1 MKSDPEEAEV
11 DEVKPH
17 SKAVPPPELVSRLVD
32 AFNNG
37 AKLSCGSK
45 DPNSLVEWTHFLN
58 ECKAEYIDVSGR
70 DLNCLPACLC
80 IYLNFEK
87 PGKDVAAKMRE
98 RLADW
103 CANFVEFP
111 PHVFEFENAADDGE
125 GTQESAIHRI
135 RCRGFIGHWVLNA
148 FAGVANARVW
158 LIQNDQVPTCFI
170 PPSVKRGDTSAAKF
184 EMVLLLTYPSGK
196 GGSEKGHF
204 QLCVA
209 RASHQEWVQ
218 RYSAGNRFV
227 AENKQNIVSHPRRA
241 GKKQRTQ

>member
-32 AFNNG
+32 AFDNG

-111 PHVFEFENAADDGE
+111 E
-125 GTQESAIHRI
+125 GRTRT
-135 RCRGFIGHWVLNA
+135 RTRTRNP
-148 FAGVANARVW
+148 NP
-158 LIQNDQVPTCFI
+158 N
-170 PPSVKRGDTSAAKF
+170 
-184 EMVLLLTYPSGK
+184 
-196 GGSEKGHF
+196 
-204 QLCVA
+204 
-209 RASHQEWVQ
+209 SHQL
-218 RYSAGNRFV
+218 
-227 AENKQNIVSHPRRA
+227 HLRRIFLYDVPC
-241 GKKQRTQ
+241 